1 MTLCLISREENV
13 EVVCPKEQQTSQD
26 MKMEI
31 KKAVEDL
38 KGRKLQTLVFV
49 FSGHHAAESG
59 YQLGRKDECIE
70 HKELEHLLKTLTV
83 SKYIIFLDCC
93 QPPIF
98 NLDQR
103 VCTQLNACD
112 SRQNAIISIE
122 KRSLFTK
129 FLIQAFTR
137 EARGRKCMNEEQ
149 FAGYSCTECSV
160 KGDGFITIH
169 HLLEYVCRHYSYYL
183 QSTGDDTS
191 ITPKLSQGTASFTE
205 SIVAYKYKHS
215 VDITF
220 IITLKT
226 ITEGMICN
234 KKIAVNQLDYE
245 NMDKLK
251 AKLFQKC
258 LGMCLFQL
266 LPV

>member
-13 EVVCPKEQQTSQD
+13 QVVCPKEQQTSQD
-26 MKMEI
+26 MKMKI

-38 KGRKLQTLVFV
+38 KGRNLQTLVFV
-49 FSGHHAAESG
+49 FSGHHTTESG
-59 YQLGRKDECIE
+59 YQLGRSDERIE
-70 HKELEHLLKTLTV
+70 HSELKSLLETLPV

-98 NLDQR
+98 SLDKR
-103 VCTQLNACD
+103 ICVQLNACD

-129 FLIQAFTR
+129 FLIQAFTL

-149 FAGYSCTECSV
+149 FAGYRCAKCSV

-169 HLLEYVCRHYSYYL
+169 DLLEYVSCHYNNYL
-183 QSTGDDTS
+183 QRTGDNTS
-191 ITPKLSQGTASFTE
+191 ITPIQSQGAASFKET
-205 SIVAYKYKHS
+205 IVAYKYKHR

-220 IITLKT
+220 IIALKT

-234 KKIAVNQLDYE
+234 KEIAVNQLDYE